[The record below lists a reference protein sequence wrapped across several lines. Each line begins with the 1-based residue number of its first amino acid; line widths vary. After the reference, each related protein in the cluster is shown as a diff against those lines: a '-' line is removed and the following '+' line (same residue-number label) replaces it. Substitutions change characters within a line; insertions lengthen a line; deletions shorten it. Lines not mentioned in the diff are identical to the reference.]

1 MKLSNQTIM
10 FTLALA
16 CSFLINCCSANRE
29 QLRRLPRGRPDNRVR
44 QLEHKGTKHRT
55 LKSSKKSSSG
65 KGKGSSKEE
74 EAPVVSTEPVGLV
87 GCVSDLRTCLDGP
100 SLRFSVVVENSFLP
114 DELDLTV
121 VPPSG
126 GLINYLSPKNETSLG
141 NFFITYGPYDF
152 RSFMFD
158 FVILDVGFPLSAL
171 EAGEYNILVST
182 RAQEDVVWTL
192 STILDGQIVGP
203 PLQGVIPAANMDSD
217 PIVATVSA
225 LHSSS
230 SEEAMS
236 ASSFSVTTFIPSLAN

>member
-100 SLRFSVVVENSFLP
+100 SLRFSVVVENSFCKYPVLQ
-114 DELDLTV
+114 
-121 VPPSG
+121 
-126 GLINYLSPKNETSLG
+126 
-141 NFFITYGPYDF
+141 
-152 RSFMFD
+152 
-158 FVILDVGFPLSAL
+158 
-171 EAGEYNILVST
+171 T
-182 RAQEDVVWTL
+182 R
-192 STILDGQIVGP
+192 
-203 PLQGVIPAANMDSD
+203 
-217 PIVATVSA
+217 
-225 LHSSS
+225 
-230 SEEAMS
+230 
-236 ASSFSVTTFIPSLAN
+236 

>member
-1 MKLSNQTIM
+1 
-10 FTLALA
+10 
-16 CSFLINCCSANRE
+16 
-29 QLRRLPRGRPDNRVR
+29 
-44 QLEHKGTKHRT
+44 
-55 LKSSKKSSSG
+55 
-65 KGKGSSKEE
+65 
-74 EAPVVSTEPVGLV
+74 
-87 GCVSDLRTCLDGP
+87 
-100 SLRFSVVVENSFLP
+100 
-114 DELDLTV
+114 
-121 VPPSG
+121 
-126 GLINYLSPKNETSLG
+126 
-141 NFFITYGPYDF
+141 
-152 RSFMFD
+152 MFD